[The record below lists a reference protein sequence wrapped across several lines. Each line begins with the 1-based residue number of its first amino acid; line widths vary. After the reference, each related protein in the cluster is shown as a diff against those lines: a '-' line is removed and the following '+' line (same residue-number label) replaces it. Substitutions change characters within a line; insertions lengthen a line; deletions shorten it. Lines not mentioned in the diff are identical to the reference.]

1 MESNVSRIYC
11 RVKKGI
17 RAEVAEAK
25 IKSLLQQ
32 RHKVSPDERRGVITY
47 NFERQYLKFKGLF
60 SVINLIFW
68 AVSIGTIVAGIVG
81 VGNIMLIVVKERTRE
96 IGIRKALG
104 ATPFSIVSMIIQESI
119 ALTTVAGYCGLLTG
133 LGLSLIHI

>member
-104 ATPFSIVSMIIQESI
+104 ATPFSLFFHLNSYLSMFGS
-119 ALTTVAGYCGLLTG
+119 
-133 LGLSLIHI
+133 